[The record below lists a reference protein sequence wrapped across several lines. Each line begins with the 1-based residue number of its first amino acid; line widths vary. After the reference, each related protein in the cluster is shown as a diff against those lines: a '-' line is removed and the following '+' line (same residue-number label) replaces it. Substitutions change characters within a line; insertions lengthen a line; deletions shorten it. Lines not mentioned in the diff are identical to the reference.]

1 MSPAVASASLPA
13 AAVDC
18 VLALL
23 APVLVEPPHAASS
36 AVSDAPAPA
45 PASFRNRRRELASC
59 VDGAGWD
66 WGLSSDKCAPFR
78 GIAVFCTSRGARGRM
93 SGDRPGIGVC
103 EAG

>member
-45 PASFRNRRRELASC
+45 PASFRNRRREFASC
-59 VDGAGWD
+59 VGGAGWD
-66 WGLSSDKCAPFR
+66 WGLSSDKCTPFAWDCGR
-78 GIAVFCTSRGARGRM
+78 VYFARRRR
-93 SGDRPGIGVC
+93 SDVRRL
-103 EAG
+103 A